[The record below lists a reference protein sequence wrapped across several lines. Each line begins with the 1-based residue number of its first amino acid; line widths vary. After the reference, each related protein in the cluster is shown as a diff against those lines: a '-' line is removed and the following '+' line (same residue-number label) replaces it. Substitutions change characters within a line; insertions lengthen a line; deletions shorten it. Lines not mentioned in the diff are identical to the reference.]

1 MREIATIADVRDAVR
16 QARAG
21 GQRIGFVPTMGFLH
35 EGHLRL
41 VDEARRLAGCV
52 VMSVF
57 VNPTQFG
64 PSEDFSRYPR
74 DLVGDTEKA
83 RRRGVDL
90 LFVPEVDAMYPSAP
104 TIHVTADDLPARW
117 EGAVRPG
124 HFSGVLTVVA
134 KLFNIVGPDVA
145 VFGRKDFQQAT
156 LIRRMARELDI
167 PVEVIVAPTVREP
180 DGLAMSSR
188 NTYLDT
194 AAREQ
199 ALALVESLRAAARAF
214 DAGERSGATIAAAG
228 RATLAAHPGVA
239 PDYFA
244 VVDPVHMREVET
256 AARDS
261 VAIVAARVGKT
272 RLIDN
277 MVLGEPE

>member
-1 MREIATIADVRDAVR
+1 VREIATIADIRDGVRE
-16 QARAG
+16 ARAR

-74 DLVGDTEKA
+74 DIAGDTEKA

-90 LFVPEVDAMYPSAP
+90 LFVPDVDTMYPSVP
-104 TIHVTADDLPARW
+104 TIHVTADDLPERW

-124 HFSGVLTVVA
+124 HFAGVLTVVM
-134 KLFNIVGPDVA
+134 KLFNIIGPDVT

-156 LIRRMARELDI
+156 LIRRMVRELDI
-167 PVEVIVAPTVREP
+167 PVDVVVAPTVREP

-188 NTYLDT
+188 NAYLDD
-194 AAREQ
+194 AARKQ
-199 ALALVESLRAAARAF
+199 ALALVESLRATARAF
-214 DAGERSGATIAAAG
+214 EAGERSGAALAAVG
-228 RATLAAHPGVA
+228 RATLAAYPGVA

-244 VVDPVHMREVET
+244 VVDPVHMRDVGT
-256 AARDS
+256 AERDS

-277 MVLGEPE
+277 MALGVAE